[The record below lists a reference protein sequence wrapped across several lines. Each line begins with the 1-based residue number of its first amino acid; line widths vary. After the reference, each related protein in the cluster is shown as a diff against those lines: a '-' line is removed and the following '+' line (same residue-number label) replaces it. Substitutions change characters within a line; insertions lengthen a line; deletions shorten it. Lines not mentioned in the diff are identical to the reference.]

1 MRPQRRLSRRS
12 LSLPRSRC
20 CPSHRPN
27 RQLMATPRS
36 VARPKE
42 QLRSGEDADAG
53 VSVVS
58 HGPEAAPGAHA
69 LHLFCGAVRTCVM
82 WGGRVALVEAK
93 MNDGE
98 QEGVVG
104 DVGSAVLE
112 ILVGWDG
119 QRCSAVSA
127 PSKR

>member
-1 MRPQRRLSRRS
+1 MAQKPLLVRMLSTS
-12 LSLPRSRC
+12 FVVLS
-20 CPSHRPN
+20 
-27 RQLMATPRS
+27 
-36 VARPKE
+36 V
-42 QLRSGEDADAG
+42 
-53 VSVVS
+53 
-58 HGPEAAPGAHA
+58 HA
-69 LHLFCGAVRTCVM
+69 WCGAD
-82 WGGRVALVEAK
+82 GVALVEAK
-93 MNDGE
+93 MDEGE